1 MFTLPKSTEFNKRIP
16 KQKFY
21 NHLTL
26 SPTLK
31 KVFTEQIDT
40 IIWKNKIAPSTLSL
54 AAGKTVTEIE
64 VFEVNLR
71 SELKDDAFLRQIDKE
86 IPYHILFILKYLDKS
101 QAWIGYKEE
110 SSGNTAFKVSAY
122 YHTEWETDEDLTLS
136 IDGLDM
142 DAVYENFVR
151 QISGG
156 RLDKAD
162 VTESLKNSVERDE
175 IRKKLQKQINALEKK
190 SRAEKQWNLQME
202 IDEEIRKLKKEMEK
216 I

>member
-54 AAGKTVTEIE
+54 AAGKKVTEIE

-71 SELKDDAFLRQIDKE
+71 SELKDDSVLRQIDKE

-122 YHTEWETDEDLTLS
+122 YHTDWETDEDLTLS
-136 IDGLDM
+136 VDGLDM
-142 DAVYENFVR
+142 DSVYENFVR
-151 QISGG
+151 QISSG
-156 RLDKAD
+156 RLDK
-162 VTESLKNSVERDE
+162 VETTESLKSSVERDAA
-175 IRKKLQKQINALEKK
+175 RRKLQKQIDALEKK

-202 IDEEIRKLKKEMEK
+202 IDDEIRKLKKEMEK

>member
-71 SELKDDAFLRQIDKE
+71 SELKDDAVLRQIDKE

-136 IDGLDM
+136 VDGLDM

-156 RLDKAD
+156 RLDKSD
-162 VTESLKNSVERDE
+162 VTESLKNSVERD
-175 IRKKLQKQINALEKK
+175 
-190 SRAEKQWNLQME
+190 
-202 IDEEIRKLKKEMEK
+202 DKKEVTETN
-216 I
+216 

>member
-31 KVFTEQIDT
+31 KVFTEKIDT

-71 SELKDDAFLRQIDKE
+71 SELKDDAVLRQIDKE

>member
-71 SELKDDAFLRQIDKE
+71 SELKDDAVLRQIDKE

-101 QAWIGYKEE
+101 QAWVGYKEE

-122 YHTEWETDEDLTLS
+122 YHTEWETDDDLTLS
-136 IDGLDM
+136 VDGLDM

-175 IRKKLQKQINALEKK
+175 ARKKLQKKIDALEKK

-202 IDEEIRKLKKEMEK
+202 IDEEIRRLKKEMEK

>member
-71 SELKDDAFLRQIDKE
+71 SELKDDAVLRQIDKE

-122 YHTEWETDEDLTLS
+122 YHTEWETYDDLTLS
-136 IDGLDM
+136 VDGLDM

-175 IRKKLQKQINALEKK
+175 VRKKLQKQINALEKK

>member
-71 SELKDDAFLRQIDKE
+71 SELKDDAVLRQIDKE

-122 YHTEWETDEDLTLS
+122 YHTEWETDDDLTLS
-136 IDGLDM
+136 VDGLDM

-175 IRKKLQKQINALEKK
+175 VRKKLQKQINALEKK

>member
-71 SELKDDAFLRQIDKE
+71 SELKDDAVLRQIDKE

-156 RLDKAD
+156 RLDKSEAS
-162 VTESLKNSVERDE
+162 ESLKSSVERDAA
-175 IRKKLQKQINALEKK
+175 RKKLQKKIDSLEKK
-190 SRAEKQWNLQME
+190 ARVEKQWNLQME
-202 IDEEIRKLKKEMEK
+202 IDEEIRRLKKEMEN

>member
-71 SELKDDAFLRQIDKE
+71 SELKDDAVLRQIDKE

-175 IRKKLQKQINALEKK
+175 VRKKLQKQINALEKK

>member
-71 SELKDDAFLRQIDKE
+71 SELKDDAVLRQIDKE

-101 QAWIGYKEE
+101 QAWVGYKEE

-122 YHTEWETDEDLTLS
+122 YHTEWETDDDLTLS
-136 IDGLDM
+136 VDGLDM

-175 IRKKLQKQINALEKK
+175 VRKKLQKQINALEKK

-202 IDEEIRKLKKEMEK
+202 IDEEIRKLRKEMEK

>member
-71 SELKDDAFLRQIDKE
+71 SELKDDAVLRQIDKE

>member
-71 SELKDDAFLRQIDKE
+71 SELKDDAVLRQIDKE

-136 IDGLDM
+136 VDGLDM

>member
-1 MFTLPKSTEFNKRIP
+1 MV
-16 KQKFY
+16 Y
-21 NHLTL
+21 
-26 SPTLK
+26 
-31 KVFTEQIDT
+31 
-40 IIWKNKIAPSTLSL
+40 
-54 AAGKTVTEIE
+54 
-64 VFEVNLR
+64 
-71 SELKDDAFLRQIDKE
+71 
-86 IPYHILFILKYLDKS
+86 
-101 QAWIGYKEE
+101 
-110 SSGNTAFKVSAY
+110 VS
-122 YHTEWETDEDLTLS
+122 DN
-136 IDGLDM
+136 G